1 VTKKKPVAASAT
13 AQEVPATEAATPET
27 PGMTEV
33 IAGEATGLAHAASPK
48 EQQEDIARESA
59 ALAEPAEHE
68 PAAAEAPDAVH
79 GGLAMPAVKPAES
92 ATQATAAD
100 GKLRA
105 GAQWIN
111 RVKAGNQLLEELVPD
126 LTPENFLLAESDH
139 SRAATLVAP
148 CEGATRLLMT
158 FGGNT
163 GFLLTPP
170 PIVHMPDC
178 HVISIRDPKRCFAL
192 AGVPGLGERYE
203 TCVENLRRIIATL
216 GAKDIF
222 VAGVS
227 AGGYPALRYGFDLGA
242 QGVLGMSAPT
252 TLNLGDDPNAPM
264 SRYPQLTAL
273 YRERPEVAIDLVP
286 LYANTL
292 PRPNV
297 ILAYSP
303 SNVRDSWLANRMRG
317 INGVDLVTVDDEAG
331 HRVFTWLSKTNEM
344 PYYLGKLMGLRQI
357 TEA

>member
-1 VTKKKPVAASAT
+1 VTKKKSAAKAT
-13 AQEVPATEAATPET
+13 A
-27 PGMTEV
+27 
-33 IAGEATGLAHAASPK
+33 GLAHAA
-48 EQQEDIARESA
+48 A
-59 ALAEPAEHE
+59 AEPTGVAPDGGAVNAVAEHAAPRDDETPE
-68 PAAAEAPDAVH
+68 PGTITDARAGNADQPRAASEPHQAAAGDLP
-79 GGLAMPAVKPAES
+79 KPAIQT
-92 ATQATAAD
+92 AAQAAAAD

-105 GAQWIN
+105 GMQWIN
-111 RVKAGNQLLEELVPD
+111 RVKAGNQILEELVPD

-178 HVISIRDPKRCFAL
+178 HIISIRDPKRCFAL

-203 TCVENLRRIIATL
+203 TCVENLRRIIALL
-216 GAKDIF
+216 GATDIYC
-222 VAGVS
+222 AGVS
-227 AGGYPALRYGFDLGA
+227 AGGYPALRYALDLGA

-286 LYANTL
+286 PYANTL
-292 PRPNV
+292 PRPSV

-317 INGVDLVTVDDEAG
+317 INGVELVTVDDEAG

-344 PYYLGKLMGLRQI
+344 PYYLGKLMELRQVQ
-357 TEA
+357 AQ